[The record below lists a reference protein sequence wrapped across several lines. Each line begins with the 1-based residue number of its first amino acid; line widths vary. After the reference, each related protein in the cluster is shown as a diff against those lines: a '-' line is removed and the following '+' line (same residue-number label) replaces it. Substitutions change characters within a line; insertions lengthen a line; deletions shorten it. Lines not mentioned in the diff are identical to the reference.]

1 MKYPDISMQYNLIK
15 KSEFDKVRTHNG
27 DWAKQMK
34 LFADMCRYNTLVAV
48 KKAGS
53 GHLGSSLSAMDI
65 VTYLY
70 LNELNVLEVGLDSP
84 DRDIYFSSKGHD
96 VPGLYS
102 LFYALGIIPEEKLLM
117 LRRLHGLDGHP
128 EIRQPGIE
136 ASTGS
141 LGMGISKAK
150 GMAWAKTYNKNKGN
164 VYVLTGD
171 GEFQEGQIWESLQ
184 ATAHQKVNN
193 VTAIMDHNK
202 YQTDMLVADVNNIE
216 DVVKKVSAFGWYVV
230 RINGHDFNELK
241 KTFTQLKNVSDKP
254 KMIIA
259 DTIKG
264 RGVSFMEKPLTETFQ
279 GKTLYKWH
287 SGAPDDESYV
297 KGLAELSESI
307 NKLADEIGLG
317 KINIPENKADGK
329 VATKLDKEFVTDAYG
344 EALVEL
350 AKTNK
355 KFVVLDGDL
364 SADCKLRNFEKT
376 YPDRFIENGIA
387 EQDMVSMAG
396 GLARM
401 GLIPIVN
408 TFASFLAARANEQI
422 YNNAGEKTKI
432 IYTCHFAGMIPAGP
446 GKSHQSVRDISLF
459 GALPNVTIIQPCN
472 AQETKWATDYCIN
485 VAEEN
490 CVLRLVIGPSPERI
504 QLPADYKFKVGVGAE
519 LTEGNDAIL
528 FGYGP
533 VMLHEALVAADY
545 LKKIGFGLKVVN
557 MPWLN
562 KIDLE
567 WLKEVVKN
575 QKRIFVLED
584 HSAIGGLG
592 DRILNELVKIR
603 EISGFEF
610 TNLGLTEYPECGTP
624 LEVLEYHQLDGKSLA
639 KRISGIEDI
648 ETAEAVKQ
656 KYTTD
661 APQ

>member
-1 MKYPDISMQYNLIK
+1 MYYNLIK
-15 KSEFDKVRTHNG
+15 KSEFDKVKSHKG
-27 DWAKQMK
+27 DWAKRMK

-128 EIRQPGIE
+128 EVRQPGIE

-216 DVVKKVSAFGWYVV
+216 DVVTKVSAFGWYVV
-230 RINGHDFNELK
+230 RINGHDFNEMKNTFDSLK
-241 KTFTQLKNVSDKP
+241 KVTDKP

-287 SGAPDDESYV
+287 SGAPDDESYI
-297 KGLAELSESI
+297 KGLSELSESI
-307 NKLADEIGLG
+307 NKLAAEIGIS
-317 KINIPENKADGK
+317 KIEIPENKTEGK
-329 VATKLDKEFVTDAYG
+329 VATKLDKEFVTEAYG

-485 VAEEN
+485 VADEN

-504 QLPADYKFKVGVGAE
+504 QLPADYKFQIGVGAT

-562 KIDLE
+562 KIDLN
-567 WLKEVVKN
+567 WLKEIIKD

-584 HSAIGGLG
+584 HSAVGGLG
-592 DRILNELVKIR
+592 DRILNALVEIG
-603 EISGFEF
+603 EISGREF
-610 TNLGLTEYPECGTP
+610 INLGLREYPECGTP
-624 LEVLEYHQLDGKSLA
+624 LEVLEYHHLDGKSLA
-639 KRISGIEDI
+639 KRISGIENI
-648 ETAEAVKQ
+648 ETAESIKQ
-656 KYTTD
+656 KYTAD

>member
-1 MKYPDISMQYNLIK
+1 MQYNLIK
-15 KSEFDKVRTHNG
+15 KSEFDKVRNHSG
-27 DWAKQMK
+27 DWAKRMK

-128 EIRQPGIE
+128 EVRQPGIE

-150 GMAWAKTYNKNKGN
+150 GMAWAKTYNNNKGN

-216 DVVKKVSAFGWYVV
+216 DVVTKVSAFGWYVV

-297 KGLAELSESI
+297 KGLAELTESI
-307 NKLADEIGLG
+307 NKLADEIGLD
-317 KINIPENKADGK
+317 KINIPENKAEGK

-490 CVLRLVIGPSPERI
+490 CVLRLVIGPSPEKI
-504 QLPADYKFKVGVGAE
+504 QLPDDYKFKVGVGAV

-567 WLKEVVKN
+567 WLKEIVKN

-603 EISGFEF
+603 EISGLEF

-656 KYTTD
+656 KYTAD

>member
-1 MKYPDISMQYNLIK
+1 MQYNLIK
-15 KSEFDKVRTHNG
+15 KTEFDKVKSFNG
-27 DWAKQMK
+27 NWATKME

-65 VTYLY
+65 TTYLY
-70 LNELNVLEVGLDSP
+70 LNDMNVFDVGFDSP

-128 EIRQPGIE
+128 EVRQNGIE

-141 LGMGISKAK
+141 LGMGISKGK
-150 GMAWAKTYNKNKGN
+150 GFAWAKSYQKNKGH

-171 GEFQEGQIWESLQ
+171 GEFQEGQIYESLQ

-193 VTAIMDHNK
+193 ITAIMDHNK

-216 DVVKKVSAFGWYVV
+216 DVVKKVEAFGWYVV
-230 RINGHDFNELK
+230 RINGHDYNILK
-241 KTFTQLKNVSDKP
+241 KTFDDLKKVIDKP

-287 SGAPDDESYV
+287 SGAPDDESYE
-297 KGLAELSESI
+297 KGLAELTVTI
-307 NKLADEIGLG
+307 NKLANKLG
-317 KINIPENKADGK
+317 IESIQIPENKSEGK
-329 VATKLDKEFVTDAYG
+329 PVTKLDKEFVTEAYG
-344 EALVEL
+344 EVLVEI

-355 KFVVLDGDL
+355 KLVLLDGDL

-401 GLIPIVN
+401 GLIPVVN

-432 IYTCHFAGMIPAGP
+432 IYTCHFSGMIPAGP

-459 GALPNVTIIQPCN
+459 GALPNITIIQPCN
-472 AQETKWATDYCIN
+472 AEETKWATEYCIN
-485 VAEEN
+485 QAEEN
-490 CVLRLVIGPSPERI
+490 CMLRLVIGPSPEKI
-504 QLPADYKFKVGVGAE
+504 LLPSDYQFKFGVGAE

-533 VMLHEALVAADY
+533 VMLHEALVASDY

-562 KIDLE
+562 KIDNI
-567 WLKEVVKN
+567 WLKELVKD
-575 QKRIFVLED
+575 QKRLFVLED

-592 DRILNELVKIR
+592 DRLLNSLVEIG
-603 EISGFEF
+603 EISGKEF
-610 TNLGLTEYPECGTP
+610 TNFGLKEYPECGTP
-624 LEVLEYHQLDGKSLA
+624 LEVLEFHQLDGKSLA
-639 KRISGIEDI
+639 KRISGVQDI
-648 ETAEAVKQ
+648 ETAEAIKF
-656 KYTTD
+656 KYTAD

>member
-1 MKYPDISMQYNLIK
+1 MHFNLIK
-15 KSEFDKVRTHNG
+15 KSEFDKVKTFNG
-27 DWAKQMK
+27 DWATRMH

-65 VTYLY
+65 TTYLY
-70 LNELNVLEVGLDSP
+70 LNELNIFEVGLDSP

-102 LFYALGIIPEEKLLM
+102 LFYALGILPEEKLLM
-117 LRRLHGLDGHP
+117 LRRLQGLDGHP
-128 EIRQPGIE
+128 EVRQNGIE

-150 GMAWAKTYNKNKGN
+150 GMAWAKTYNKNKGH

-171 GEFQEGQIWESLQ
+171 GEFQEGQIYESLQ

-193 VTAIMDHNK
+193 VIAIMDHNK

-216 DVVKKVSAFGWYVV
+216 DVVRKVEAFGWHVV
-230 RINGHDFNELK
+230 RINGHDYNVLK
-241 KTFTQLKNVSDKP
+241 KTFDDLKKVTDKP

-264 RGVSFMEKPLTETFQ
+264 RGVSFMERPLTETFQ

-287 SGAPDDESYV
+287 SGAPDDESYI
-297 KGLAELSESI
+297 KGLSELSESI
-307 NKLADEIGLG
+307 NKLADQLG
-317 KINIPENKADGK
+317 IAKIQIPKNEAEGK
-329 VATKLDKEFVTDAYG
+329 MITKLDKEFVTDAYG
-344 EALVEL
+344 DALVEI

-355 KFVVLDGDL
+355 KLVVLDGDL
-364 SADCKLRNFEKT
+364 SADCKLRKFEKT

-401 GLIPIVN
+401 GMIPVVN

-422 YNNAGEKTKI
+422 YNNAGEKTKV
-432 IYTCHFAGMIPAGP
+432 IYTCHFSGMIPAGP

-459 GALPNVTIIQPCN
+459 GALPNITIIQPCN
-472 AQETKWATDYCIN
+472 GDEAKWATEYCVN

-490 CVLRLVIGPSPERI
+490 CMLRLVIGPSPEKI
-504 QLPADYKFKVGVGAE
+504 ELPKDYKFKVGVGAE
-519 LTEGNDAIL
+519 LTQGNDAIL

-545 LKKIGFGLKVVN
+545 LKKIGFELKVVN

-562 KIDLE
+562 KIDKE
-567 WLKEVVKN
+567 WLKKVVSD
-575 QKRIFVLED
+575 QKKIFVLED
-584 HSAIGGLG
+584 HSAIGGFG
-592 DRILNELVKIR
+592 DRLLNWLV
-603 EISGFEF
+603 EIDEIKNKEF
-610 TNLGLTEYPECGTP
+610 INFGLKEYPECGTP

-639 KRISGIEDI
+639 KRISGVKDI
-648 ETAEAVKQ
+648 ETVDAIKQ
-656 KYTTD
+656 KYTAD

>member
-1 MKYPDISMQYNLIK
+1 MIYNLIK
-15 KSEFDKVRTHNG
+15 KSEFDRVNLFEG
-27 DWAKQMK
+27 DWITKMQ

-65 VTYLY
+65 TTYLY
-70 LNELNVLEVGLDSP
+70 LNELNLQEVGLDSP
-84 DRDIYFSSKGHD
+84 DRDIFFSSKGHD

-102 LFYALGIIPEEKLLM
+102 LFYALGILPEEKLLM

-128 EIRQPGIE
+128 EVRQPGIE

-150 GMAWAKTYNKNKGN
+150 GMAWAKNYNKYKGH

-171 GEFQEGQIWESLQ
+171 GEFQEGQIYESLQ
-184 ATAHQKVNN
+184 AAAHQKVNN
-193 VTAIMDHNK
+193 ITAIMDHNK
-202 YQTDMLVADVNNIE
+202 YQTDMLVSDVNNIE
-216 DVVKKVSAFGWYVV
+216 DVVEKVKAFGWHVV
-230 RINGHDFNELK
+230 RIDGHDFNVLK
-241 KTFTQLKNVSDKP
+241 KTFTDLKKVTDKP

-287 SGAPDDESYV
+287 SGAPDDESYEM
-297 KGLAELSESI
+297 GLAELAETI
-307 NKLADEIGLG
+307 TKLAEELG
-317 KINIPENKADGK
+317 IEKIQIPENISEGK
-329 VATKLDKEFVTDAYG
+329 PVTKLDKEFVTEAYG
-344 EALVEL
+344 EALVQI

-376 YPDRFIENGIA
+376 YPHRFIENGIA

-396 GLARM
+396 GIARM

-432 IYTCHFAGMIPAGP
+432 IYTCHFSGMIPAGP

-459 GALPNVTIIQPCN
+459 GALPNISIIQPCN
-472 AQETKWATDYCIN
+472 AEETKWATDYCIN
-485 VAEEN
+485 KAEEN

-504 QLPADYKFKVGVGAE
+504 HLPKDYKFKVGVGAE
-519 LTEGNDAIL
+519 LTQGKDAIL

-533 VMLHEALVAADY
+533 VMLHEALVAAEY
-545 LKKIGFGLKVVN
+545 LKKIGFGLKVIN

-562 KIDLE
+562 KIDKD
-567 WLKEVVKN
+567 WLKKVVSD

-592 DRILNELVKIR
+592 DRLLNTLV
-603 EISGFEF
+603 EINSIDEKEF
-610 TNLGLTEYPECGTP
+610 VNFGLKEYPECGTP

-639 KRISGIEDI
+639 KRISGVDDI
-648 ETAEAVKQ
+648 ESEEKIKQ
-656 KYTTD
+656 KYTAD

>member
-1 MKYPDISMQYNLIK
+1 MEFNVHYNLIN
-15 KSEFDKVRTHNG
+15 KSEFDKVKSFNG
-27 DWAKQMK
+27 NWAVKMK

-65 VTYLY
+65 TTYIY
-70 LNELNVLEVGLDSP
+70 LNEMNVFDVGFDSP

-128 EIRQPGIE
+128 EVRQNGIE

-141 LGMGISKAK
+141 LGMGISKGK
-150 GMAWAKTYNKNKGN
+150 GFAWAKSYNKNRGH

-171 GEFQEGQIWESLQ
+171 GEFQEGQIYESLQ

-193 VTAIMDHNK
+193 ITAIMDHNK

-216 DVVKKVSAFGWYVV
+216 DVVKKVEAFGWHVV
-230 RINGHDFNELK
+230 RINGHDYNVLKQTFNDLK
-241 KTFTQLKNVSDKP
+241 KVTDIP

-287 SGAPDDESYV
+287 SGAPDDESYE
-297 KGLAELSESI
+297 KGLAELTETI
-307 NKLADEIGLG
+307 NKLADKLG
-317 KINIPENKADGK
+317 IEKIQIPENKSGGK
-329 VATKLDKEFVTDAYG
+329 PITKLDKEFVTEAYG
-344 EALVEL
+344 EALVEI

-355 KFVVLDGDL
+355 KLVLLDGDL

-401 GLIPIVN
+401 GLIPVVN

-432 IYTCHFAGMIPAGP
+432 IYTCHFSGMIPAGP

-459 GALPNVTIIQPCN
+459 GALPNITIIQPCN
-472 AQETKWATDYCIN
+472 GEETKWATEYCVN
-485 VAEEN
+485 QAEEN
-490 CVLRLVIGPSPERI
+490 CMLRLVIGPSPEKI
-504 QLPADYKFKVGVGAE
+504 GLPKDYKFKLGIGAE

-528 FGYGP
+528 FAYGP
-533 VMLHEALVAADY
+533 VMLHEALVSADY
-545 LKKIGFGLKVVN
+545 LNKIGFGLKVVN

-562 KIDLE
+562 KIDNG
-567 WLKEVVKN
+567 WLKELVKD

-592 DRILNELVKIR
+592 DRLVNTLVEIG
-603 EISGFEF
+603 EISGKEF
-610 TNLGLTEYPECGTP
+610 TNFGLKEYPECGTP
-624 LEVLEYHQLDGKSLA
+624 LEVLEFHKLDGKSLA
-639 KRISGIEDI
+639 QRISGVKDI
-648 ETAEAVKQ
+648 KTADAIKQ
-656 KYTTD
+656 KYTAD

>member
-1 MKYPDISMQYNLIK
+1 MHYNLIK
-15 KSEFDKVRTHNG
+15 KSEFDKVKSHKG
-27 DWAKQMK
+27 DWAKRMK

-128 EIRQPGIE
+128 EVRQQGIE

-216 DVVKKVSAFGWYVV
+216 DVVTKVSAFGWYVV

-241 KTFTQLKNVSDKP
+241 NTFDSLKKVTDKP

-287 SGAPDDESYV
+287 SGAPDDESYI
-297 KGLAELSESI
+297 KGLSELSESI
-307 NKLADEIGLG
+307 NKLAAEIGIS
-317 KINIPENKADGK
+317 KIEIPENKTEGK

-485 VAEEN
+485 VADEN

-504 QLPADYKFKVGVGAE
+504 QLPADYKFQIGVGAT

-562 KIDLE
+562 KIDLN
-567 WLKEVVKN
+567 WLKEIIKD

-584 HSAIGGLG
+584 HSAVGGLG
-592 DRILNELVKIR
+592 DRILNALVEIG
-603 EISGFEF
+603 EISGREF
-610 TNLGLTEYPECGTP
+610 INLGLREYPECGTP
-624 LEVLEYHQLDGKSLA
+624 LEVLEYHHLDGKSLA
-639 KRISGIEDI
+639 KRISGIENI
-648 ETAEAVKQ
+648 ETAESIKQ
-656 KYTTD
+656 KYTAD

>member
-1 MKYPDISMQYNLIK
+1 MYYNLIR
-15 KSEFDKVRTHNG
+15 KSEFDKVKSHNG
-27 DWAKQMK
+27 DWAKRMK

-70 LNELNVLEVGLDSP
+70 LNELNVLEAGLDSP

-102 LFYALGIIPEEKLLM
+102 LFYALGIITEEKLLK

-128 EIRQPGIE
+128 EVRQPGIE

-150 GMAWAKTYNKNKGN
+150 GMAWAKSYNKNKGN

-216 DVVKKVSAFGWYVV
+216 DVVTKVSSFGWYVV

-241 KTFTQLKNVSDKP
+241 STFDSLKKVTDKP

-264 RGVSFMEKPLTETFQ
+264 RGVSFMERPLTETFQ

-287 SGAPDDESYV
+287 SGAPDDESYI
-297 KGLAELSESI
+297 KGLNELSESI
-307 NKLADEIGLG
+307 NKLAAEVGIS
-317 KINIPENKADGK
+317 KIEIPENKTEGK

-485 VAEEN
+485 VANEN

-504 QLPADYKFKVGVGAE
+504 QLPADYKFQVGVGAT
-519 LTEGNDAIL
+519 LTKGKDAIL

-562 KIDLE
+562 KIDLK
-567 WLKEVVKN
+567 WLKEIIKD

-592 DRILNELVKIR
+592 DRILNALV
-603 EISGFEF
+603 EISEINGREF
-610 TNLGLTEYPECGTP
+610 INFGLREYPECGTP

-639 KRISGIEDI
+639 QRISGVKNIE
-648 ETAEAVKQ
+648 EADTIKQ
-656 KYTTD
+656 KYTAD